1 MKKAFVPALAVL
13 LVLIVGVIGY
23 ILNSGPTSGET
34 AGEVAED
41 CDVSAYTMG
50 VKWQQQIGRAHV

>member
-23 ILNSGPTSGET
+23 ILNSGPTSGRRRERSLRT
-34 AGEVAED
+34 AMSPPTPWA
-41 CDVSAYTMG
+41 
-50 VKWQQQIGRAHV
+50 

>member
-1 MKKAFVPALAVL
+1 MKKAFVPALTVL

-34 AGEVAED
+34 AGEA
-41 CDVSAYTMG
+41 
-50 VKWQQQIGRAHV
+50 R